1 MHVNPLTGSDLKR
14 ELFTP
19 TDDSTTTTATTSS
32 SSSSGGA
39 ASHLTERRRSSHRD
53 SLTRRGAGGILPQ
66 RLVSQDSISEEGGG
80 GFVPAHARFS
90 SRPYWAT
97 ANISSNSSIDSDRR
111 RSSTETTSR
120 SIYSNRSR

>member
-1 MHVNPLTGSDLKR
+1 MHVNPLTSSDLKR
-14 ELFTP
+14 VLFTLS
-19 TDDSTTTTATTSS
+19 DDSTTTTATTSS

-80 GFVPAHARFS
+80 FVPPHGRFS